1 LQIAIIGLSIDAFSR
16 SIMPYD
22 GNGNFVE
29 TCGEM
34 CISNRFANDSS
45 NGLAKVEEA
54 PPVLCGFGCGG

>member
-1 LQIAIIGLSIDAFSR
+1 
-16 SIMPYD
+16 MPYD

-34 CISNRFANDSS
+34 CISNRFSKDSS
-45 NGLAKVEEA
+45 SAAKVDVV